1 MKIILDTMPLIA
13 YFKGEAGY
21 EHVRDLIR
29 RIEEGDKAGFISSI
43 TLIEVYYKYFREA
56 GEEIA
61 MMRTD
66 QLRFSSLQI
75 VPIEDRV
82 ALLAGE
88 IKGKHALPIADA
100 VIGATAVILEGVLV
114 SDDSHFEEIEGL
126 KILKV
131 SELGEYN

>member
-1 MKIILDTMPLIA
+1 MPLIG

-29 RIEEGDKAGFISSI
+29 RIEEGTIDGFISSI
-43 TLIEVYYKYFREA
+43 TLIEIYYKYFREA

-61 MMRTD
+61 MRRTD
-66 QLRFSSLQI
+66 QLRFSSFQI

-88 IKGKHALPIADA
+88 IKGKHAIPIADA
-100 VIGATAVILEGVLV
+100 VIGATAIILDGDLV

-126 KILKV
+126 KVLKV
-131 SELGEYN
+131 SELSEEGIV

>member
-1 MKIILDTMPLIA
+1 MPLIG

-21 EHVRDLIR
+21 ERVRGLIR
-29 RIEEGDKAGFISSI
+29 RIEEGNIDGFISVI

-75 VPIEDRV
+75 VPIEDRI

-88 IKGKHALPIADA
+88 IKGKHAIPIADA
-100 VIGATAVILEGVLV
+100 VIGATAIILDGVLV

-126 KILKV
+126 KVLKV
-131 SELGEYN
+131 GDLDEYD